1 MKLDAKTIKELID
14 SIAWENKQQIRLFW
28 LRINDIP
35 RNEIAREIVR
45 LDKDNAILPLILRE
59 PLFVSANAILSDFV
73 KLIETN
79 RTNFDKVSLN
89 SDGKLTIILLLK
101 DDFKLSQVSSPV
113 NLPHWF
119 PILGGLEIFLKISNL
134 IQTADVGLLH
144 CPEARIET
152 LAELL
157 YEMENMIVQRLR
169 YVADLDSGKARSLI
183 DLLFTE
189 NAPKTDIAI
198 TSFEEFLNS
207 ISD

>member
-79 RTNFDKVSLN
+79 RTNFDKVS
-89 SDGKLTIILLLK
+89 
-101 DDFKLSQVSSPV
+101 
-113 NLPHWF
+113 
-119 PILGGLEIFLKISNL
+119 
-134 IQTADVGLLH
+134 
-144 CPEARIET
+144 
-152 LAELL
+152 
-157 YEMENMIVQRLR
+157 
-169 YVADLDSGKARSLI
+169 
-183 DLLFTE
+183 
-189 NAPKTDIAI
+189 
-198 TSFEEFLNS
+198 
-207 ISD
+207 